1 MTIKSL
7 TLFTAAVIFA
17 ASPALVL
24 AQNSKAPGQMMQ
36 DKGSVRGEPGA
47 SGYAPGHMMQEN
59 GSAKG
64 TTGASG
70 YAPGRAT
77 TGSGI
82 KSDSD
87 VDVKAKSRGGI
98 NADVDT
104 KAKVK

>member
-7 TLFTAAVIFA
+7 TLFAAAVIFA

-47 SGYAPGHMMQEN
+47 SGYAPGRMMQEN

-77 TGSGI
+77 TESGI

-104 KAKVK
+104 KAKIK

>member
-24 AQNSKAPGQMMQ
+24 AQNSKAPGQ
-36 DKGSVRGEPGA
+36 
-47 SGYAPGHMMQEN
+47 MMQEN

-87 VDVKAKSRGGI
+87 VDVKANSRGGI

>member
-36 DKGSVRGEPGA
+36 DKGSVKGDPGA
-47 SGYAPGHMMQEN
+47 SGYAPGDMMKDK
-59 GSAKG
+59 GSVKG

-70 YAPGRAT
+70 YAPDRAT
-77 TGSGI
+77 TGTSS
-82 KSDSD
+82 KSD
-87 VDVKAKSRGGI
+87 VDVKGKSGGVD
-98 NADVDT
+98 ADVDT
-104 KAKVK
+104 KTKIK

>member
-1 MTIKSL
+1 MTIKPL
-7 TLFTAAVIFA
+7 ALFATAVIFA
-17 ASPALVL
+17 ASPTFVL

-36 DKGSVRGEPGA
+36 EKGSVRGEPGA

-87 VDVKAKSRGGI
+87 VDVKANSRGGI